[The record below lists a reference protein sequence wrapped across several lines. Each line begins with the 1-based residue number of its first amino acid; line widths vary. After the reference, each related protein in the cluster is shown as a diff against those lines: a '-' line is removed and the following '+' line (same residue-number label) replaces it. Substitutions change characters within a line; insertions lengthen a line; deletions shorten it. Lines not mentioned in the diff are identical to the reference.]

1 MGCWGR
7 GEEGRRELR
16 GGSMRMRR
24 FRRRRSAAASSGVAK
39 ERKRRERKGGRG
51 AWWQGF
57 RWVFRWKKKGLER
70 AIFREKDQRFLGFQ
84 DFKMKT

>member
-1 MGCWGR
+1 MLLWRVRRLPARAATVSGSLGALGFWGGEMGCWGR

-51 AWWQGF
+51 AWW
-57 RWVFRWKKKGLER
+57 
-70 AIFREKDQRFLGFQ
+70 
-84 DFKMKT
+84 